1 MNHTQPIYA
10 RNVTTCK
17 RGRTIDKVA
26 VGTSLRRKKAH
37 RGRLWKMMG
46 KEQYVL
52 EMWGIFLLRRSKM

>member
-17 RGRTIDKVA
+17 RVRTIDKVA
-26 VGTSLRRKKAH
+26 VCMSLWREKVH

-52 EMWGIFLLRRSKM
+52 EMLEYFC